1 MNVPGQ
7 LPADAWMR
15 GQRDPVGRGWAQAI
29 RHGPMT
35 VEQVLA
41 RGWSQMLDEE
51 QAERER
57 ANPFTLVS
65 APPQRNLLSR
75 LLRR

>member
-1 MNVPGQ
+1 
-7 LPADAWMR
+7 
-15 GQRDPVGRGWAQAI
+15 
-29 RHGPMT
+29 MT